1 MFCCFARNGVFP
13 SHQGTLMVVPDRS
26 GPLVSRW
33 TTESGGRR
41 RAAADTPDTDGARRP
56 AGTPARLRNEL
67 PAMVLDAV

>member
-1 MFCCFARNGVFP
+1 
-13 SHQGTLMVVPDRS
+13 MVVPDRS